1 MTVDELY
8 TVEIWLQHDTDY
20 RDKTYLRLRI
30 LREDIGQV
38 IDFIREVRK
47 NTVGDAWY
55 QIQIEGPTK
64 EYVD

>member
-20 RDKTYLRLRI
+20 RDKTCLRLRI
-30 LREDIGQV
+30 LHEAIGQV
-38 IDFIREVRK
+38 IDFIRAVRK
-47 NTVGDAWY
+47 NTTGDAWY
-55 QIQIEGPTK
+55 RIEIEGPTK